1 MCSSRGAKG
10 AAGPDEDPVLEVAR
24 RVLEVEGKAILELRG
39 RIDRGFSAAVDI
51 IFSCQGKVIV
61 SGVGKSGYIAR
72 KIASTFASTGTP
84 SFFIHPSE
92 GIHGDLGMAT
102 GRDVFLFI
110 SNSGETDEVLS
121 LVPFVKRLGCP
132 IISITGK
139 RDSLLARN
147 SDVVIPVEVQ
157 EEACP
162 LGLAPTASTTAV
174 LAVGDA
180 VAVALLERRGFTR
193 KDFAELHPG
202 GALGRKLLLTV
213 GDLMH
218 TGDAIPLVHEKTRM
232 REALFEI
239 TSKRLG
245 VTGVTDDAGELVG
258 VITDGDLRRGLEKW
272 GNGMLDVEATAI
284 MTRDPKWIQRESL
297 AVDALNKMQRH
308 SITSLFVFSGPD
320 RRRLDGIIHLHD
332 LLKAG
337 VV

>member
-1 MCSSRGAKG
+1 MSRKG
-10 AAGPDEDPVLEVAR
+10 KGDRRADPDSVLEVAK
-24 RVLEVEGKAILELRG
+24 RVLEVEGTAILALRD
-39 RIDRGFSAAVDI
+39 RIDRGFSDAVDLI
-51 IFSCQGKVIV
+51 LSCDGKVIV
-61 SGVGKSGYIAR
+61 SGVGKSGHIAR
-72 KIASTFASTGTP
+72 KIASTLASTGTP

-102 GRDVFLFI
+102 SRDIFLFI
-110 SNSGETDEVLS
+110 SNSGETDEVVS
-121 LVPFVKRLGCP
+121 MVPFVKRLGCT

-139 RDSLLARN
+139 RDSALARN

-162 LGLAPTASTTAV
+162 MGLAPTASTTAV
-174 LAVGDA
+174 LAMGDA
-180 VAVALLERRGFTR
+180 VAVALLERRGFTQ
-193 KDFAELHPG
+193 KDFAQLHPG
-202 GALGRKLLLTV
+202 GVLGKKLLLTV

-218 TGDAIPLVHEKTRM
+218 SGEAIPLVREDTRM

-245 VTGVTDDAGELVG
+245 VTGVISAEGELVG
-258 VITDGDLRRGLEKW
+258 VITDGDLRRGLERW
-272 GNGMLDVEATAI
+272 GNEMLDVQATSI
-284 MTRDPKWIQRESL
+284 MTRDPKWIQRGSL

-308 SITSLFVFSGPD
+308 AITSLFVFSGPD